1 VFCVECGREVE
12 DDHQLRGGI
21 CVDCFLERNPVL
33 LLPEVVDLV
42 RCPTCG
48 ATLGRGGWSSAREV
62 AGDPDEA
69 VQEAAAD
76 AAEAALQVVDGA
88 MVRSLDVSVRR
99 ESGSAFFVSI
109 DAQVELMGLVVG
121 SQDGTRVRVR
131 GEQCPVCSRK
141 AGQYFEAIIQFRG
154 TGGRPATTQE
164 LERARRHVGEG
175 VERLKATSRDVY
187 LVKEEEMHGGLDFY
201 ISTQPAAAQ
210 IARGLASSF
219 GATSTS
225 TTKLTGRREGRDV
238 VRVTHAVRLP
248 DLRKGDYVLHRG
260 NLLRVVS
267 ASAKEATVDPGAGT
281 GKRRHLSRGELRDLL
296 LVGDADSPEE
306 AVVVSSMGQD
316 AQVLDPMTMRT
327 VDLPVPEGFSMEGRE
342 TVRVVRVEDQ
352 LHIVE

>member
-1 VFCVECGREVE
+1 MFCVECGREVQ
-12 DDHQLRGGI
+12 DDDQLRGGI

-33 LLPEVVDLV
+33 VLPEVLDLV

-48 ATLGRGGWSSAREV
+48 ATLGRGGWSPAREA

-76 AAEAALQVVDGA
+76 AAEVALRVVDEA
-88 MVRSLDVSVRR
+88 MVRSLDVSIRR
-99 ESGSAFFVSI
+99 ESGSSFYVSI
-109 DAQVELMGLVVG
+109 DAQVELMGKMVG
-121 SQDGTRVRVR
+121 SQGGTRVRVR

-154 TGGRPATTQE
+154 TGERPPSPQE
-164 LERARRHVGEG
+164 LERARRQVGEE

-219 GATSTS
+219 GATSSS

-248 DLRKGDYVLHRG
+248 DLRRGDYVLHRG
-260 NLLRVVS
+260 ALLRVVS
-267 ASAKEATVDPGAGT
+267 ASTKEATVDPAAGT
-281 GKRRHLSRGELRDLL
+281 GKRRHLSRGELRDLQ

-306 AVVVSSMGQD
+306 AVVVSSMGPE
-316 AQVLDPMTMRT
+316 AQVLDPVTMRT
-327 VDLPVPEGFSMEGRE
+327 VDLSVPEGFSMEGRE

-352 LHIVE
+352 LHMVE